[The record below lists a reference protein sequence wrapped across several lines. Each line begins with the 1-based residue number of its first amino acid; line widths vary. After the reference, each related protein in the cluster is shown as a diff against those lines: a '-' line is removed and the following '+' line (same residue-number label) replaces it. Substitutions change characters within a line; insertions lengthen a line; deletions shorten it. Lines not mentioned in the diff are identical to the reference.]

1 MAQHIRIL
9 MLEDNPH
16 DAELI
21 QRELR
26 RAGLDFSGPCVDAES
41 DFRAALESTDP
52 DVILADYNLRGFD
65 GVSGLKIAKSLV
77 PETPFIF
84 VSGSIG
90 EERAVQTLRE
100 GATDYILKDRLS
112 RLPAA
117 ITRALDQRRE
127 RQLRRR
133 AQDALQRSEQ
143 RFQYAAKATQEV
155 IWDHDVATRKVTFN
169 EALKTVWGYQLDAP
183 EVDFTWWQSR
193 IHPHDRQRT
202 ISSLNKA
209 LESEERWSGAYRFQR
224 ADGTYGHVV
233 DRAVIIRDPGGEA
246 TRLIRAMV
254 DMTDRVAA
262 EETIRRLSRQN
273 EMILEYAA
281 EAIYAMSSDG
291 KMLTVNPATAK
302 LTSFSLEE
310 IRATTNVHEL
320 IHHSRPDG
328 SPYPF
333 ADCPMHKT
341 MIDGVVRMGE
351 EVFWRKS
358 REPFPVDYSCSPI
371 HENDSIT
378 GCVVM
383 FQDITE
389 RKRLERQVETAHRVT
404 SLGRV
409 AATIAHEFNNV
420 LMGIQPFAEVIRRAA
435 VNEEKVQKA
444 ANQIISSVG
453 RGKRV
458 TQEILRFTQP
468 AEPAFQ
474 PVVLADWLQQLIP
487 ELSAMI
493 GQRIEIG
500 IDAVPRPVTAR
511 CDPAQLQQVLTNLVL
526 NARDAMPSGGKIS
539 LILSDHR
546 DQRQFPF
553 GTVPKGMVLLA
564 VRDNGS
570 GMIPEVRQSIF
581 EPLFTTKRS
590 GTGLGLAVAQ
600 QVIDRHRGA
609 IHVESAPGQGTT
621 FFILLQAAT
630 EAAAKSVEKRQQTTS
645 VQRILLVED
654 EPIVASGIAA
664 LLEGEGI
671 EVRTVERGGDA
682 PDAAESF
689 RPDVVILDLSLP
701 DMNGLDVY
709 VALKTISPDLPII
722 FSSGHGDQ
730 AALEQQIDSSTVAFL
745 RKPYE
750 LEALLETLQK
760 VIANRGQG
768 VKR

>member
-1 MAQHIRIL
+1 MAQHTRIL
-9 MLEDNPH
+9 MVEDNPL

-21 QRELR
+21 ERELR
-26 RAGLDFSGPCVDAES
+26 RAGLDFSGPRVDAES
-41 DFRAALESTDP
+41 AFRDALESTDP
-52 DVILADYNLRGFD
+52 DVILADYNLPGFD
-65 GVSGLKIAKSLV
+65 GVSALKIAKSLV

-133 AQDALQRSEQ
+133 AQEALQRSEQ

-155 IWDHDVATRKVTFN
+155 IWDRDVATGKVTFN
-169 EALKTVWGYQLDAP
+169 DALKTVWGYQLDTP
-183 EVDFTWWQSR
+183 EVDATWWQSR
-193 IHPHDRQRT
+193 IHPDDRERI

-224 ADGTYGHVV
+224 ADGTYGQVV
-233 DRAVIIRDPGGEA
+233 DRAVIIRGPGGEA
-246 TRLIRAMV
+246 MRLIRATV

-281 EAIYAMSSDG
+281 EAIYAMSLDG
-291 KMLTVNPATAK
+291 KLLTVNPATAK
-302 LTSFSLEE
+302 LTGFSVEE
-310 IRATTNVHEL
+310 IRATSNIHEL
-320 IHHSRPDG
+320 IHHSKPDG

-341 MIDGVVRMGE
+341 MIDGMVRMGE

-358 REPFPVDYSCSPI
+358 NEPFSVDYSCSPI
-371 HENDSIT
+371 YENDSIT

-389 RKRLERQVETAHRVT
+389 RKRLEQQVEQSQRIA

-420 LMGIQPFAEVIRRAA
+420 LMGIQPFAEVIRRTAL
-435 VNEEKVQKA
+435 NEEKVQKA

-468 AEPAFQ
+468 AEPALQ

-487 ELSAMI
+487 ELQGMI
-493 GQRIEIG
+493 GQRIEIQ
-500 IDAVPRPVTAR
+500 IETVPGPVIAR
-511 CDPAQLQQVLTNLVL
+511 CDPSQLQQVLTNLVL
-526 NARDAMPSGGKIS
+526 NARDAMPNGGRIS

-553 GTVPKGMVLLA
+553 GTIPDGMVLLA

-630 EAAAKSVEKRQQTTS
+630 QAAAQAVEKRQRTTT
-645 VQRILLVED
+645 VRRILLVED
-654 EPIVASGIAA
+654 EPIVASGIAE
-664 LLEGEGI
+664 LLEGERI

-682 PDAAESF
+682 PDAAELF

-701 DMNGLDVY
+701 DMNGLDAY

-722 FSSGHGDQ
+722 FSSGHADQ

-760 VIANRGQG
+760 VMANREA
-768 VKR
+768 RE